1 MYLAKQ
7 ALQVLIICA
16 SSAFLGCSTMDRK
29 NTFFDELR
37 VDNIAYI
44 MIGDDSTS
52 EPEYFREHFWSR
64 KSLINKFDVE
74 LCVTNKQSISML
86 ADELFKSKVDEVAGL
101 VTELQPSQLYIS
113 NKGEAIAYVISRS
126 GHPWVSITIGG
137 AIKRNNQWYLKWGDE
152 NGSDHIDCLS
162 YKYNKMIIEL
172 LKNSGKSN

>member
-1 MYLAKQ
+1 VYLPK
-7 ALQVLIICA
+7 QVLKVFVTVA
-16 SSAFLGCSTMDRK
+16 SSVFLGCSTIDRK

-44 MIGDDSTS
+44 MIGDNSTS
-52 EPEYFREHFWSR
+52 DPEYFREHFWCR
-64 KSLINKFDVE
+64 KSLINKFNVE

-101 VTELQPSQLYIS
+101 LTELQPSQLYIS
-113 NKGEAIAYVISRS
+113 NKGEAIAYVNSHS

-137 AIKRNNQWYLKWGDE
+137 AIKQNNQWYLKWGNE
-152 NGSDHIDCLS
+152 NASDHIDCLS

-172 LKNSGKSN
+172 LKNSDKK